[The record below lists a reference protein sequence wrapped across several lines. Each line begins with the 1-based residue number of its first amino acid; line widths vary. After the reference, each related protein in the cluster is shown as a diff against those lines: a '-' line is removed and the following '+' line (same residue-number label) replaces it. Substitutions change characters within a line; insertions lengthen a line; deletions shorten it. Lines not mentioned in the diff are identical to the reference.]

1 MIVIDYDSNPKFSIF
16 YLSALLYKYIVESC
30 DDFIEVKKY
39 FKNQIFNNDL
49 MFYYSMDWL
58 YLIGRI
64 KSIEK
69 GKIICV

>member
-1 MIVIDYDSNPKFSIF
+1 MIVIDYDLNPKFSIF